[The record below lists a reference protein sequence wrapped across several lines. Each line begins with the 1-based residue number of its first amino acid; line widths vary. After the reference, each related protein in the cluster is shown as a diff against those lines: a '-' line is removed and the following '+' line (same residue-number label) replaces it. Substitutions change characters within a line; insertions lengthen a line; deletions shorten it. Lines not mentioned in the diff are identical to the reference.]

1 MYVYVIGVSSGILC
15 LGRERI
21 DYVKQTAPRLGVL
34 PQEILEILNN
44 GLIKRDL
51 VLGSSHCWPIFI
63 LVTVIAT
70 CTCTCITGDPS
81 FS

>member
-51 VLGSSHCWPIFI
+51 VLGKFPLLANFHFSYGYSYMYMYMYYSRP
-63 LVTVIAT
+63 VI
-70 CTCTCITGDPS
+70 
-81 FS
+81 